1 MIGVDRP
8 TRARSGGPWF
18 TRPVW
23 WLLAVG
29 VTLASAARPAA
40 QPQQAPPGGA
50 SPGTPAAQTPNAAPG
65 AAPAPAPAPEP
76 PPPAPA
82 RSPVDAAERALVE
95 GRFADVE
102 ALAAEPGAPASRR
115 IVLARADAARGRLQA
130 ARERLEAEVAK
141 APTGDAALELGFVL
155 RDMGLR
161 DEAAKLWQAIVDD
174 RADDRRPL
182 AVYREGRAFAALDQP
197 RRASAAFQEAA
208 SDAQNDPRIATAW
221 AELFL
226 DKHNAKE
233 AAETFETALQADPR
247 WVPAL
252 VGYAAAMADDDPG
265 TARASL
271 DKALAIDPN
280 CVAARLWLA
289 EQALD
294 GRRLADAGEEIGKVL
309 AVNPD
314 QVEALSLQAAIA
326 AIEDRTADADALAQ
340 RVLTLRPGS
349 GAVYRII
356 GAQLAAHYRFEE
368 AVTQGRK
375 AMEIEPTD
383 PRTQAALGMHLLRT
397 GDETAA
403 RTALD
408 AAFRRDPFD
417 VVTYNSLSMLDTLDR
432 FETITI
438 GDLIL
443 KIHPEEL
450 ALMRDPVEQL
460 ARKALADLGKRY
472 NVTPRGPVLI
482 EMFPRHDDFAV
493 RTLGLPGMVGALG
506 ACFGRVV
513 TLDSPRARPPG
524 SFNWSAT
531 LWHELAH
538 VVTLQLSNQRVP
550 RWLTEGASVFEE
562 RRADPSWGREG
573 EIDFL
578 RAYAAGKTIPLA
590 SLNAAFTD
598 GRTIGLAYHQSSL
611 VVEHIVER
619 FGDAGLQKL
628 LAGYGRGE
636 AQDAAIKD
644 AFGVDLAD
652 LQASFDGFLDSRFKG
667 PKAALT
673 PIEAE
678 LPEVGGD
685 DAKAVA
691 ALVGIADAHAGQY
704 DVQVAAGRA
713 LLARGAKDQARKVL
727 DRAVPLVPQTMGD
740 ESALALLAGLSQER
754 GDTDTA
760 LEQLEAVVRES
771 NTAIESARKLM
782 TLGRQ
787 VNQPARARIGAERV
801 LTLDPFDG
809 TAHAEVGRAALAA
822 GDIPA
827 AIAALERGLALRPA
841 DVVTQ
846 HTDLAEAYLRGGR
859 PDDARK
865 HAILALEQ
873 APRFERAQEILLQI
887 VDGR

>member
-1 MIGVDRP
+1 MTGVDRP
-8 TRARSGGPWF
+8 TRVRSGGPWF
-18 TRPVW
+18 TRPVS

-29 VTLASAARPAA
+29 VALGSAPVPAA
-40 QPQQAPPGGA
+40 QQPAPPGGA
-50 SPGTPAAQTPNAAPG
+50 AQT
-65 AAPAPAPAPEP
+65 APAPALQAPAPTP
-76 PPPAPA
+76 LPAK
-82 RSPVDAAERALVE
+82 SPIEAAERALVE

-102 ALAAEPGAPASRR
+102 ALAAEPGAPASRL

-161 DEAAKLWQAIVDD
+161 VDAARLWQAIVDD
-174 RADDRRPL
+174 RADERTP
-182 AVYREGRAFAALDQP
+182 YSIFREGRALAALDQP

-208 SDAQNDPRIATAW
+208 SEAPNDPRIPTAW

-233 AAETFETALQADPR
+233 AAETFETALQADSR

-252 VGYAAAMADDDPG
+252 VGYAAALADDDPG
-265 TARASL
+265 AARASL
-271 DKALAIDPN
+271 DKALAIDPA
-280 CVAARLWLA
+280 CIAAHLWLA

-294 GRRLADAGEEIGKVL
+294 GRRLADAGEEIAKVL
-309 AVNPD
+309 AVNPEH
-314 QVEALSLQAAIA
+314 VEALSLQAAIA
-326 AIEDRTADADALAQ
+326 AIEDRTADAEQLAQ
-340 RVLTLRPGS
+340 RVLALRPGS
-349 GAVYRII
+349 GAVHRII
-356 GAQLAAHYRFEE
+356 GAQLAGHYRFEE
-368 AVTQGRK
+368 AVVQGRK
-375 AMEIEPTD
+375 AVEVDPTD
-383 PRTQAALGMHLLRT
+383 PRTQAAIGMHLLRT
-397 GDETAA
+397 GDEAAA

-432 FETITI
+432 FETITAD
-438 GDLIL
+438 DLIL
-443 KIHPEEL
+443 KIHPDEV
-450 ALMRDPVEQL
+450 ALMREPVEQL
-460 ARKALADLGKRY
+460 ARKALADLGRRY

-482 EMFPRHDDFAV
+482 EMFPKHDDFAV

-524 SFNWSAT
+524 SFNWAAT

-562 RRADPSWGREG
+562 RRADASWGREG
-573 EIDFL
+573 EEDFL
-578 RAYAAGKTIPLA
+578 RAYAAGKAIPLE

-611 VVEHIVER
+611 LVEHLVER

-636 AQDAAIKD
+636 AQEAAIKG
-644 AFGVDLAD
+644 AFGVDLAN
-652 LQASFDGFLDSRFKG
+652 LQTSFDGFLDGRFKG
-667 PKAALT
+667 PKAALA
-673 PIEAE
+673 PIDVE
-678 LPEVGGD
+678 LPEVKGD
-685 DAKAVA
+685 DPQAIAT
-691 ALVGIADAHAGQY
+691 LVGIADAHAGKY
-704 DVQVAAGRA
+704 DLQLAVGRA
-713 LLARGAKDQARKVL
+713 LIARGAREQARKVL
-727 DRAVPLVPQTMGD
+727 ERAAPLVPQTMGD

-754 GDTDTA
+754 GDIDAA
-760 LEQLEAVVRES
+760 LEQLDAVVKES
-771 NTAIESARKLM
+771 HTAIESARKLM

-787 VNQPARARIGAERV
+787 ASQPARARRGAERV

-809 TAHAEVGRAALAA
+809 AAHAEVGRAALAA
-822 GDIPA
+822 GDIPG

-873 APRFERAQEILLQI
+873 APRFERAQELLLQI

>member
-1 MIGVDRP
+1 MTGVYRP
-8 TRARSGGPWF
+8 TRARSDGPGL
-18 TRPVW
+18 TRPAA
-23 WLLAVG
+23 WLLAIG
-29 VTLASAARPAA
+29 LALGSAAGPAA
-40 QPQQAPPGGA
+40 QQPPQPQPATPPAGGA
-50 SPGTPAAQTPNAAPG
+50 TTPPSTPPAAAEPAI
-65 AAPAPAPAPEP
+65 APAA
-76 PPPAPA
+76 
-82 RSPVDAAERALVE
+82 SPIDAAERALVE
-95 GRFADVE
+95 GRFAEVE
-102 ALAAEPGAPASRR
+102 ALAAAFGAPESRR
-115 IVLARADAARGRLQA
+115 LVLARADAARGRLQA

-155 RDMGLR
+155 RDMGRR
-161 DEAAKLWQAIVDD
+161 DDAAKLWQAIVAD
-174 RADDRRPL
+174 RAAERTPL
-182 AVYREGRAFAALDQP
+182 SIFREGRALTALDQP

-208 SDAQNDPRIATAW
+208 ADAPTDPRIPTAW

-252 VGYAAAMADDDPG
+252 VGYAAAMADDEPAV
-265 TARASL
+265 ARASL

-280 CVAARLWLA
+280 SVAARLWLA

-294 GRRLADAGEEIGKVL
+294 GRRLTDAGVELGKVL
-309 AVNPD
+309 AINPD

-326 AIEDRTADADALAQ
+326 AIEDRTADAEQLAQ

-356 GAQLAAHYRFEE
+356 GAQLAGHYRFEE
-368 AVTQGRK
+368 AVAQGRK
-375 AMEIEPTD
+375 AMAIEPAD

-432 FETITI
+432 FQTITTDD
-438 GDLIL
+438 GLIL
-443 KIHPEEL
+443 KIHPEEV
-450 ALMRDPVEQL
+450 ALMREPVEQL

-472 NVTPRGPVLI
+472 NVIPKGPVLI
-482 EMFPRHDDFAV
+482 EMFPKHDDFAV

-524 SFNWSAT
+524 SFNWAAT

-562 RRADPSWGREG
+562 RRADASWGREG

-578 RAYAAGKTIPLA
+578 RAYAAGKAIPLA

-611 VVEHIVER
+611 LVEHLVER
-619 FGDAGLQKL
+619 FGDAGVQKL
-628 LAGYGRGE
+628 LAGYGRGL
-636 AQDAAIKD
+636 AQDAAFSA
-644 AFGVDLAD
+644 AFGVDLAN
-652 LQASFDGFLDSRFKG
+652 LQTSFDAFLDGRFKG
-667 PKAALT
+667 PRAALT
-673 PIEAE
+673 PIDAE
-678 LPEVGGD
+678 LPEVGAD
-685 DAKAVA
+685 DPKAVA
-691 ALVGIADAHAGQY
+691 TLVGLADAHAGQY
-704 DVQVAAGRA
+704 DLQLAVGRA
-713 LLARGAKDQARKVL
+713 LIARGAKDQARKVL
-727 DRAVPLVPQTMGD
+727 ERAAPLVPQTMGD
-740 ESALALLAGLSQER
+740 ESALALLAGLAQAR
-754 GDTDTA
+754 GDTEAA
-760 LEQLEAVVRES
+760 LGQLDAVIKES
-771 NTAIESARKLM
+771 HTAIDSARKLM

-787 VNQPARARIGAERV
+787 ANQPARARAGAERV

-809 TAHAEVGRAALAA
+809 AAHAEVGRAALAA

-827 AIAALERGLALRPA
+827 AISALERGLALRPA
-841 DVVTQ
+841 DIVTQ
-846 HTDLAEAYLRGGR
+846 QTDLAEAYLRAGR

>member
-1 MIGVDRP
+1 MTGVDRP
-8 TRARSGGPWF
+8 TRARSGGPGF
-18 TRPVW
+18 TRTVA
-23 WLLAVG
+23 WLLAAG
-29 VTLASAARPAA
+29 LTLVSAV
-40 QPQQAPPGGA
+40 
-50 SPGTPAAQTPNAAPG
+50 TPAAQQPPPAG
-65 AAPAPAPAPEP
+65 GAPAPPPAGAPAALVAAAPQT
-76 PPPAPA
+76 PPA
-82 RSPVDAAERALVE
+82 SPIDPAERALIE

-102 ALAAEPGAPASRR
+102 ALAAEAGAPDSRR
-115 IVLARADAARGRLQA
+115 IMLARADAARGRLQA
-130 ARERLEAEVAK
+130 ARERLEPDVVK
-141 APTGDAALELGFVL
+141 TPTGDAALELGFVL
-155 RDMGLR
+155 RDMGR
-161 DEAAKLWQAIVDD
+161 REDAVKLWQAIVAD
-174 RADDRRPL
+174 RADERTPL
-182 AVYREGRAFAALDQP
+182 SVFREGRALSALDQP

-208 SDAQNDPRIATAW
+208 ADAPADPRIPTAW

-252 VGYAAAMADDDPG
+252 VGHAAALADDAPG
-265 TARASL
+265 AARASL
-271 DKALAIDPN
+271 DKALAIDPAS
-280 CVAARLWLA
+280 VAARLVLA

-294 GRRLADAGEEIGKVL
+294 GRRLADAGAEITKIL

-326 AIEDRTADADALAQ
+326 AIEDRTADAEPLVQ

-356 GAQLAAHYRFEE
+356 GAQLAGHYRFEE
-368 AVTQGRK
+368 AVAQGRK
-375 AMEIEPTD
+375 AVAIEPAD

-397 GDETAA
+397 GDEAAA

-408 AAFRRDPFD
+408 TAFRKDPFD

-432 FETITI
+432 FQTFTAD
-438 GDLIL
+438 DLIL
-443 KIHPEEL
+443 KIHPEEV
-450 ALMRDPVEQL
+450 ALMREPVEQL

-524 SFNWSAT
+524 TFNWAAT

-562 RRADPSWGREG
+562 RRADASWGREG

-578 RAYAAGKTIPLA
+578 RAYAAGKAIPLV

-611 VVEHIVER
+611 LVEHLVER
-619 FGDAGLQKL
+619 FGDPGLQKL

-636 AQDAAIKD
+636 AQDAALQG
-644 AFGVDLAD
+644 AFGVDLAN
-652 LQASFDGFLDSRFKG
+652 LQTSFEAFLETRFKG
-667 PKAALT
+667 PRAALA
-673 PIEAE
+673 PLDAE
-678 LPEVGGD
+678 MPEVEGD
-685 DAKAVA
+685 DAKAIA
-691 ALVGIADAHAGQY
+691 TLVGIAEAHPGQY
-704 DVQVAAGRA
+704 DVQLAAGRS
-713 LLARGAKDQARKVL
+713 LIARGAKDQARKVL
-727 DRAVPLVPQTMGD
+727 ERAVPLVPQTMGD
-740 ESALALLAGLSQER
+740 ESARTLLAGLAQER
-754 GDTDTA
+754 GDVDAA
-760 LEQLEAVVRES
+760 LEQLDAVVKES
-771 NTAIESARKLM
+771 HTAIESARKLM

-787 VNQPARARIGAERV
+787 ANQLSRARAGAERV

-809 TAHAEVGRAALAA
+809 AAHAEVGRAALAA

-846 HTDLAEAYLRGGR
+846 HTDLAEAYLRAGR

-873 APRFERAQEILLQI
+873 APRFERAQELLLQI

>member
-1 MIGVDRP
+1 MTGVDRP

-18 TRPVW
+18 TRPVAW
-23 WLLAVG
+23 ILAAG
-29 VTLASAARPAA
+29 VILGSSAVPTAQQPA
-40 QPQQAPPGGA
+40 QPTPPTA
-50 SPGTPAAQTPNAAPG
+50 
-65 AAPAPAPAPEP
+65 AAPAPTSPPSTPEP

-82 RSPVDAAERALVE
+82 SSPVDAAERALVE

-102 ALAAEPGAPASRR
+102 TLAAEPNAPASRR
-115 IVLARADAARGRLQA
+115 IVLARADAARGRLKA
-130 ARERLEAEVAK
+130 ARERLEAEVTK

-161 DEAAKLWQAIVDD
+161 DDAVKLWQAIVAD
-174 RADDRRPL
+174 RADERTPL
-182 AVYREGRAFAALDQP
+182 SIYREARALSALDQP

-208 SDAQNDPRIATAW
+208 AEAQGDPRIATAW

-252 VGYAAAMADDDPG
+252 VGYAAAMADDDPAA
-265 TARASL
+265 ARASL
-271 DKALAIDPN
+271 DKALAIDPAS
-280 CVAARLWLA
+280 VAAHLWLA
-289 EQALD
+289 EKALD
-294 GRRLADAGEEIGKVL
+294 GRRLADAGAEIAKVL

-326 AIEDRTADADALAQ
+326 AIEDRTADVEQLAQ
-340 RVLTLRPGS
+340 RVLNLRPGS
-349 GAVYRII
+349 GGVYRII
-356 GAQLAAHYRFEE
+356 SAQLAGHYRFEE
-368 AVTQGRK
+368 AVAQGRK
-375 AMEIEPTD
+375 AVAVEPAD
-383 PRTQAALGMHLLRT
+383 PRTQAELGMHLLRT
-397 GDETAA
+397 GDEAAA

-408 AAFRRDPFD
+408 TAFRKDPFD

-432 FETITI
+432 FETITA

-443 KIHPEEL
+443 KIHPEEV
-450 ALMRDPVEQL
+450 ALMRGPVEDL
-460 ARKALADLGKRY
+460 ARKALADLGARY

-524 SFNWSAT
+524 SFNWAAT

-562 RRADPSWGREG
+562 RRADASWGREG
-573 EIDFL
+573 EVDFL
-578 RAYAAGKTIPLA
+578 RAYAAGKAIPLA
-590 SLNAAFTD
+590 SLNSAFTD

-611 VVEHIVER
+611 LVEHIVDR
-619 FGDAGLQKL
+619 FGDVGLQKL
-628 LAGYGRGE
+628 LAGYGRGL
-636 AQDAAIKD
+636 AQDAAITE
-644 AFGVDLAD
+644 ALGVDLANLQTTFD
-652 LQASFDGFLDSRFKG
+652 LFLDGRFKG
-667 PKAALT
+667 PRAALA
-673 PIEAE
+673 PIDAE
-678 LPEVGGD
+678 LPD
-685 DAKAVA
+685 VA
-691 ALVGIADAHAGQY
+691 ADDPKAIATLVAIADAHPGQY
-704 DVQVAAGRA
+704 DLQLGVGRS
-713 LLARGAKDQARKVL
+713 LIARGGKEQARRIL
-727 DRAVPLVPQTMGD
+727 ERAVPLVPQTMGD
-740 ESALALLAGLSQER
+740 ESALALLAGLAEER
-754 GDTDTA
+754 GDTDAA
-760 LEQLEAVVRES
+760 LGQLDAVVKES
-771 NTAIESARKLM
+771 HTAIDSARKLM

-787 VNQPARARIGAERV
+787 ANQLTRARAGAERV

-809 TAHAEVGRAALAA
+809 AAHAEVGRAALAA

-827 AIAALERGLALRPA
+827 AIVALERGLTLRPA
-841 DVVTQ
+841 DIVTQ
-846 HTDLAEAYLRGGR
+846 HTDLAEAYLRAGR

-873 APRFERAQEILLQI
+873 APRFERAQELLLQI

>member
-1 MIGVDRP
+1 M
-8 TRARSGGPWF
+8 
-18 TRPVW
+18 
-23 WLLAVG
+23 
-29 VTLASAARPAA
+29 
-40 QPQQAPPGGA
+40 
-50 SPGTPAAQTPNAAPG
+50 
-65 AAPAPAPAPEP
+65 
-76 PPPAPA
+76 
-82 RSPVDAAERALVE
+82 
-95 GRFADVE
+95 
-102 ALAAEPGAPASRR
+102 SRR

-130 ARERLEAEVAK
+130 ARERLEAEVAQ

-155 RDMGLR
+155 RDMGR
-161 DEAAKLWQAIVDD
+161 REEAAKLWQAIVDD
-174 RADDRRPL
+174 RADERTPL
-182 AVYREGRAFAALDQP
+182 SIYREGRALSALDQP

-265 TARASL
+265 AARASL
-271 DKALAIDPN
+271 DKALAIDPA
-280 CVAARLWLA
+280 CVAAHLWLA

-294 GRRLADAGEEIGKVL
+294 GRRLADAGEEIAKVL

-326 AIEDRTADADALAQ
+326 AIEDRTADAEQLAQ

-356 GAQLAAHYRFEE
+356 GAQLAGHYRFEE
-368 AVTQGRK
+368 AVAQGRK
-375 AMEIEPTD
+375 AMEIEPAD

-397 GDETAA
+397 GDEAAA

-432 FETITI
+432 FETITT

-443 KIHPEEL
+443 KIHPEEV
-450 ALMRDPVEQL
+450 ALMREPVEQL
-460 ARKALADLGKRY
+460 ARKALDDLGKRY

-562 RRADPSWGREG
+562 RRADASWGREG
-573 EIDFL
+573 EIEFL
-578 RAYAAGKTIPLA
+578 RAYAAGKAIPLE

-598 GRTIGLAYHQSSL
+598 GRTIGLAYHESSL

-628 LAGYGRGE
+628 LASYGRGE
-636 AQDAAIKD
+636 AQDPAIQE
-644 AFGVDLAD
+644 AFGVDLAN
-652 LQASFDGFLDSRFKG
+652 LQTSFDGFLDSRFKG
-667 PKAALT
+667 PKAALA
-673 PIEAE
+673 PIDAE
-678 LPEVGGD
+678 LPEIGGD

-691 ALVGIADAHAGQY
+691 ALVAAADAHAGQY
-704 DVQVAAGRA
+704 DVQLAAGRA
-713 LLARGAKDQARKVL
+713 LIVRGAKDQARKVL
-727 DRAVPLVPQTMGD
+727 ERAVPLVPQTMGD

-754 GDTDTA
+754 GDVDAA
-760 LEQLEAVVRES
+760 LEQLDDVVRES
-771 NTAIESARKLM
+771 NTAIDSARKLM

-787 VNQPARARIGAERV
+787 ANQPARARNGAERV

-873 APRFERAQEILLQI
+873 APRFERAQELLLQI